1 IDTFPGKC
9 SYTWE
14 YKDPHSFLE
23 KRVVVIGTGNSG
35 GDIAVE
41 ISRVAE
47 KTFLSMR
54 EGVWVMGRM
63 STSGLPW
70 DMNFITR
77 LNTLLLQVFPQTG
90 QWRDLTIRNLTIGCT
105 DCSPDTGSK
114 QLPPVSVMHKFTE
127 KDWKTNMKRVLFSLC
142 TPYQFQLS
150 GPGRGDGAHQAILTQ
165 WERVAEPFKTRPIP
179 EDKTSTLH
187 YWLDLA
193 GGVMQIFLKM

>member
-90 QWRDLTIRNLTIGCT
+90 Q
-105 DCSPDTGSK
+105 
-114 QLPPVSVMHKFTE
+114 
-127 KDWKTNMKRVLFSLC
+127 VLFSLC